1 MHSYKLHWH
10 CIMNHAQWPPVKS
23 TFLIISAVISVPE
36 PETFYV
42 SACRV
47 ANSSRSWYVQRCS
60 QRQVSNPQTSVTV
73 LRSKITSAATKSIDS
88 TQNFPHENSESFV
101 HRRPTVWR
109 TETVFSPWEYAAVTY
124 EQLYCIDCFM
134 IEMGNQES
142 HSIKMPYCVP
152 FSILSNWSLERFA
165 LAVASLWSKFLQP
178 WSK

>member
-47 ANSSRSWYVQRCS
+47 ANSSRGWYVQRCS

-73 LRSKITSAATKSIDS
+73 LRSKITSSATKSIDS
-88 TQNFPHENSESFV
+88 TQNFPHENWESFV

-109 TETVFSPWEYAAVTY
+109 TDSFQSVRICGCNLWAII
-124 EQLYCIDCFM
+124 LYRLFYDRDGKPRISFHKD
-134 IEMGNQES
+134 
-142 HSIKMPYCVP
+142 
-152 FSILSNWSLERFA
+152 A
-165 LAVASLWSKFLQP
+165 LLCAIFNPQ
-178 WSK
+178 

>member
-1 MHSYKLHWH
+1 MATGQTNFLDYFCS
-10 CIMNHAQWPPVKS
+10 NFS
-23 TFLIISAVISVPE
+23 TWARDFLRE
-36 PETFYV
+36 
-42 SACRV
+42 RL
-47 ANSSRSWYVQRCS
+47 SRSQFFPQLICVQRCS

-73 LRSKITSAATKSIDS
+73 LRSKITSAATKSIHS
-88 TQNFPHENSESFV
+88 IQNFPHENSESFV

-124 EQLYCIDCFM
+124 EQLYYIYCFM

-152 FSILSNWSLERFA
+152 FSILSNWSLGRFA